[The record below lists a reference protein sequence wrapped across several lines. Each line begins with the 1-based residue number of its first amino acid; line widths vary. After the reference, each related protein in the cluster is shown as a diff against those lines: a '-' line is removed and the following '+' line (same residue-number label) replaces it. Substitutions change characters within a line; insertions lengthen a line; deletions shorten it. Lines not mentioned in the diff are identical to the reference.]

1 MDDEVNIAT
10 LFKRL
15 LRSDGYRILTATSG
29 REGLELLATNQV
41 DVIIADQRMPEMT
54 GVEFLQR
61 VKALYP
67 DIVRILLSGHV
78 ESELKPVTAAI
89 SEDTIYKFLT
99 KPWKDEQLR
108 GHVREAFQH
117 YELKRANERLT
128 GEIERAN
135 V

>member
-1 MDDEVNIAT
+1 M
-10 LFKRL
+10 
-15 LRSDGYRILTATSG
+15 
-29 REGLELLATNQV
+29 
-41 DVIIADQRMPEMT
+41 
-54 GVEFLQR
+54 
-61 VKALYP
+61 
-67 DIVRILLSGHV
+67 LSSHI
-78 ESELKPVTAAI
+78 ENELKPITAGI

-108 GHVREAFQH
+108 GHVREAFRH